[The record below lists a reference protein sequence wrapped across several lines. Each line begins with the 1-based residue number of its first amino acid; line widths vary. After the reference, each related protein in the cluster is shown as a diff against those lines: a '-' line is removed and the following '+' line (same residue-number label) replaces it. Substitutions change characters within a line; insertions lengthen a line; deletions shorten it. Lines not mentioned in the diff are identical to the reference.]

1 MAIAPVLRSGLGL
14 VDSKRE
20 VLSLF
25 LIFRF
30 TRLGMLTF
38 TPTAT
43 IVHLGLFREKT
54 TLQPVEYYSRL
65 PSDNKF
71 DICYILD
78 PIIAT
83 GGTTAAAIDMIKD
96 WGVSNIRIVAVNASR
111 SGLQYIQSI
120 HPEVQIYV
128 GAVDESLSE
137 RGEIVP
143 GVGDAGDRLFNS
155 VI

>member
-1 MAIAPVLRSGLGL
+1 
-14 VDSKRE
+14 
-20 VLSLF
+20 
-25 LIFRF
+25 
-30 TRLGMLTF
+30 MLTS

-65 PSDNKF
+65 PTDNKF
-71 DICYILD
+71 DVCYILD
-78 PIIAT
+78 PVIAT

-96 WGVSNIRIVAVNASR
+96 WGVSNIRIIAVNASHD
-111 SGLQYIQSI
+111 GLEFI
-120 HPEVQIYV
+120 HRAHPNVRIYV
-128 GAVDESLSE
+128 GAVDAELSE
-137 RGEIVP
+137 QGEIVP